1 MVRQTAPARLSVMG
15 ARFARN
21 TGAEVRLGGPFW
33 NPRGR
38 FPGSMTGTRQ
48 ANGAERRG
56 SAVEVEDHA

>member
-1 MVRQTAPARLSVMG
+1 MG